1 MAKRMFGEE
10 GSITEYFVRI
20 GISVENT
27 TRSRADSM
35 HRGAIDRETAPG
47 TGAGGNGGL
56 QDEGAD
62 RQADRSKVQPGQVVA
77 QAGVVYK
84 ARDG

>member
-1 MAKRMFGEE
+1 MAKKMFGEE
-10 GSITEYFVRI
+10 GSITEYLVRI

-27 TRSRADSM
+27 TRARADAM

-56 QDEGAD
+56 QDE
-62 RQADRSKVQPGQVVA
+62 
-77 QAGVVYK
+77 
-84 ARDG
+84 